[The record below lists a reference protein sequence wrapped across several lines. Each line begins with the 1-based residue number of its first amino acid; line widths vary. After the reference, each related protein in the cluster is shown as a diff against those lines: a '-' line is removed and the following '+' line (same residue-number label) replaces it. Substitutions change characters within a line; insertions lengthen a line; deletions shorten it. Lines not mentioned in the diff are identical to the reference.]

1 MRRHTASG
9 AKQRVSVGASKSECC
24 VGLLTSLLFVV
35 RPRSLSSR
43 VMEDSTSATDR
54 RSEST
59 VSLER
64 ADLEALIG
72 EVVCREMAGQQAG
85 PSENPS
91 VGGERLGVV
100 VSAVVLPLLDLVRVG
115 ASGLLS
121 LPS

>member
-1 MRRHTASG
+1 
-9 AKQRVSVGASKSECC
+9 
-24 VGLLTSLLFVV
+24 
-35 RPRSLSSR
+35 
-43 VMEDSTSATDR
+43 MEDATYASDR

-72 EVVCREMAGQQAG
+72 EVVRREMAGQQAG
-85 PSENPS
+85 SSENPS
-91 VGGERLGVV
+91 VGGERLRVV
-100 VSAVVLPLLDLVRVG
+100 LSAVVLPLLDLVRVG